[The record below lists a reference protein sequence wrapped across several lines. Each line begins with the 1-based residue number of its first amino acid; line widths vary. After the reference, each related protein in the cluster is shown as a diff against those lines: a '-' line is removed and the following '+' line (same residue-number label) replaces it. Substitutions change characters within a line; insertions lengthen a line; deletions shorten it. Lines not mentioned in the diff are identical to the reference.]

1 MNKTIYRMFAASC
14 VVLAASVPLAMADD
28 GMMHRGDYA
37 DRMFDLMDTN
47 HDGVVTKKEFDA
59 FHDKWFKEMDANHDG
74 KVTREE
80 MEAAR
85 QKMAGQMRDQMRA
98 QFKKRFDEA
107 DANHDG
113 ALSKEEA
120 QKMPYVAQHFEELD
134 ANHDGK
140 VTYEE
145 IESAMKRMHGQGGG
159 MCDGMHGDAA
169 HCGGAASGVPGAMP
183 GGMMHPGGMMK
194 QP

>member
-1 MNKTIYRMFAASC
+1 MNRTIYRIFAASC
-14 VVLAASVPLAMADD
+14 VVLAASVSLAMADD

-74 KVTREE
+74 KITREE
-80 MEAAR
+80 MEAAH
-85 QKMAGQMRDQMRA
+85 QKMAGQIRGQMRE

-140 VTYEE
+140 VTFEE
-145 IESAMKRMHGQGGG
+145 LESAMKRMHGQGGG

-169 HCGGAASGVPGAMP
+169 HCGGAASGVPGTMP
-183 GGMMHPGGMMK
+183 GPMMHRDGMMK